1 LLQKKGK
8 RVESNNQKTI
18 PFSKRAKASQ
28 VREVQ
33 MAKGIPATRNDTLN
47 PAVELIYTSD
57 DKGNLIAL
65 EPREKLHLT
74 SSSKLH
80 AAVIGMIRRKNG
92 KYLLQWR
99 SAKKLGGSRL
109 DVSATTHVR
118 KGETYETALQ
128 RSFRKELHIR
138 ENVPLDYM
146 FDFRYTEN
154 LGEHKENEFCK
165 VYTGRYDG
173 AYEPDRDEIDSV
185 EFMGIDELKEFVAK
199 NEKKA
204 TKWLRE
210 TVKRM

>member
-1 LLQKKGK
+1 LAKKVFSESGK
-8 RVESNNQKTI
+8 DIAR
-18 PFSKRAKASQ
+18 
-28 VREVQ
+28 
-33 MAKGIPATRNDTLN
+33 
-47 PAVELIYTSD
+47 PAVEMIYTSD

-74 SSSKLH
+74 MSSKLH

-99 SAKKLGGSRL
+99 SANKLGGSRL

-128 RSFRKELHIR
+128 RSFGKELRIK
-138 ENVPLDYM
+138 ENVQMNHL
-146 FDFRYTEN
+146 FDFRYAED
-154 LGEHKENEFCK
+154 LGDYKENEFCK
-165 VYTGRYDG
+165 VYVGNYDG
-173 AYEPDRDEIDSV
+173 PYELDHNEIDSV
-185 EFMGIDELKEFVAK
+185 ELMGVEELREFVAK
-199 NEKKA
+199 NRPKA